1 MQLPRLDKTLLGTQ
15 FVGVELYCL
24 NSEDGIAVLHI
35 KKKAGEL
42 LIENKEKRSSID
54 NLTNRPNKELPIFL
68 TINNNQVIHK
78 EIDTAEGID
87 AKLLHKAFPNI
98 KLEDFYYQIWRL
110 DQKSII
116 AICRKS
122 YIEELLQ
129 QFKDLKLSITSI
141 SLGVCGLSQITDY
154 VDSKIINT
162 NSQSIDI
169 DKESIINSNQDSLV
183 KTYNING
190 LEIQNTYLLGFCSVL
205 QKIVP
210 NKDLSG
216 SVDLINEK
224 LYDNFYQNSFFRKGL
239 RFMIFTLLGILL
251 INFFLFNFYYKK
263 SIESSSDVLANKDM
277 TTQIKQVKQRLKE
290 KEAKLK
296 NSTNFFDS
304 KSSFLVNEL
313 VKDLPNS
320 ILLNELV
327 YHPLKKNIKLEEAL
341 VFESDVVTLSGIT
354 TNAKELTNWFEQIGT
369 KSWVKSTDI
378 VHFGK
383 KENNQSVFT
392 LQVNLKPNEIK

>member
-1 MQLPRLDKTLLGTQ
+1 MQLPRLDTTLLGTQ
-15 FVGVELYCL
+15 FVGIELYCL

-42 LIENKEKRSSID
+42 LIENKEKRSSIEK
-54 NLTNRPNKELPIFL
+54 LTNIPNKEFPVFL

-78 EIDTAEGID
+78 EIDTAEGLD

-98 KLEDFYYQIWRL
+98 KLEDFFYQIWRL
-110 DQKSII
+110 DQKSVI

-141 SLGVCGLSQITDY
+141 NLGVCGLSQIIDY

-183 KTYNING
+183 KTYDING

-210 NKDLSG
+210 NKNLSG

-251 INFFLFNFYYKK
+251 INFFLFNYYYKK
-263 SIESSSDVLANKDM
+263 SIESSSDVIANKDM
-277 TTQIKQVKQRLKE
+277 INQIKQVKQRLKD

-327 YHPLKKNIKLEEAL
+327 YHPLKKNIKIEEAL

-383 KENNQSVFT
+383 NENNQSIFT
-392 LQVNLKPNEIK
+392 LQVNLKPQ

>member
-1 MQLPRLDKTLLGTQ
+1 MQLPRLDNALLGSQ
-15 FVGVELYCL
+15 FVGMELYCL
-24 NSEDGIAVLHI
+24 DSEDGIAVLHI
-35 KKKAGEL
+35 KKKADEL

-87 AKLLHKAFPNI
+87 TKLLHKAFPNI

-110 DQKSII
+110 NQKSII

-141 SLGVCGLSQITDY
+141 SLGVCGLSQISDY
-154 VDSKIINT
+154 VGSKIINT

-169 DKESIINSNQDSLV
+169 DKESILNSNQDSLV
-183 KTYNING
+183 KTYDING

-205 QKIVP
+205 QKIIP
-210 NKDLSG
+210 NKNLSG

-224 LYDNFYQNSFFRKGL
+224 LYNNFYQNSFFRKGL
-239 RFMIFTLLGILL
+239 RFMVFALLVILL

-277 TTQIKQVKQRLKE
+277 ITQIKQVKQRLKE

-327 YHPLKKNIKLEEAL
+327 YHPLKKNIKIEEAL

-383 KENNQSVFT
+383 NENNQSIFT

>member
-15 FVGVELYCL
+15 FVGIELYCL

-42 LIENKEKRSSID
+42 LIENKEKRSSLE
-54 NLTNRPNKELPIFL
+54 NLTNKPSKELPVFL

-78 EIDTAEGID
+78 EIDTAEGLD
-87 AKLLHKAFPNI
+87 AKLLNKAFPNI
-98 KLEDFYYQIWRL
+98 KLEDFFYQIWRL
-110 DQKSII
+110 EQKSVIV
-116 AICRKS
+116 ICRKS

-154 VDSKIINT
+154 VGSKIIST

-169 DKESIINSNQDSLV
+169 DKESILNSNQDYLV
-183 KTYNING
+183 KTYDING
-190 LEIQNTYLLGFCSVL
+190 LEIQNTYLMGFCSVL

-210 NKDLSG
+210 NKNLSG

-263 SIESSSDVLANKDM
+263 FIESSSDVLANKDM
-277 TTQIKQVKQRLKE
+277 ITQIKQVKQRLKE

-327 YHPLKKNIKLEEAL
+327 YHPLKKNIKIEEAL

-383 KENNQSVFT
+383 NENNQSIFT

>member
-1 MQLPRLDKTLLGTQ
+1 M
-15 FVGVELYCL
+15 ELYCL

-42 LIENKEKRSSID
+42 FIENKEKRSSIEK
-54 NLTNRPNKELPIFL
+54 LTNKLNKELPVFL

-78 EIDTAEGID
+78 EIDTAEGLD
-87 AKLLHKAFPNI
+87 SKLLHKAFANI
-98 KLEDFYYQIWRL
+98 KMEDFFYQIWRL
-110 DQKSII
+110 DEKAII
-116 AICRKS
+116 AICRKN

-129 QFKDLKLSITSI
+129 QFEDLKISITSI
-141 SLGVCGLSQITDY
+141 SLGICGLSQIIDY
-154 VDSKIINT
+154 TDSKTINT
-162 NSQSIDI
+162 NSQSITLE
-169 DKESIINSNQDSLV
+169 KELILNSNQDPLV
-183 KTYNING
+183 KTYDING

-205 QKIVP
+205 QKIAP
-210 NKDLSG
+210 SINLSG
-216 SVDLINEK
+216 SVEQINEK
-224 LYDNFYQNSFFRKGL
+224 LYEHFSQNSFFKKGL
-239 RFMIFTLLGILL
+239 RLMIFTLLSILL

-277 TTQIKQVKQRLKE
+277 ITQIKLVKQRLKE

-296 NSTNFFDS
+296 NSTDFFDS

-341 VFESDVVTLSGIT
+341 VFDSNVVTLSGIT
-354 TNAKELTNWFEQIGT
+354 TNAKELTNWFEQIAT

-383 KENNQSVFT
+383 NENNQSVFT

>member
-1 MQLPRLDKTLLGTQ
+1 M
-15 FVGVELYCL
+15 ELYCL
-24 NSEDGIAVLHI
+24 DSEDGIAVLHI
-35 KKKAGEL
+35 KKKADEL

-87 AKLLHKAFPNI
+87 TKLLHKAFPNI

-110 DQKSII
+110 NQKSII

-141 SLGVCGLSQITDY
+141 SLGVCGLSQISDY
-154 VDSKIINT
+154 VGSKIINT

-169 DKESIINSNQDSLV
+169 DKESILNSNQDSLV
-183 KTYNING
+183 KTYDING

-205 QKIVP
+205 QKIIP
-210 NKDLSG
+210 NKNLSG

-224 LYDNFYQNSFFRKGL
+224 LYNNFYQNSFFRKGL
-239 RFMIFTLLGILL
+239 RFMVFALLVILL

-277 TTQIKQVKQRLKE
+277 ITQIKQVKQRLKE

-327 YHPLKKNIKLEEAL
+327 YHPLKKNIKIEEAL

-383 KENNQSVFT
+383 NENNQSIFT